1 MTHKLDA
8 LADELV
14 HIILE
19 TLADENNANTLGP
32 LAVLHVMG
40 RVTSS
45 LAGTTMLTLHLA
57 GPDDPK
63 KQPDFLEAGARVL
76 LKDVQ
81 GAMQS
86 AISLALVS
94 DGASAAA
101 DDFMASVMRKSQ

>member
-14 HIILE
+14 HIILAA
-19 TLADENNANTLGP
+19 LADADDANTLGP

-40 RVTSS
+40 RVTTS
-45 LAGTTMLTLHLA
+45 LAGTTILALHLA
-57 GPDDPK
+57 GPTDPK
-63 KQPDFLEAGARVL
+63 KQPAFLDAGASAL
-76 LKDVQ
+76 LRDVQ

-86 AISLALVS
+86 ATALALVS

>member
-14 HIILE
+14 HIVLE
-19 TLADENNANTLGP
+19 TLADENDANTLKP
-32 LAVLHVMG
+32 LDVLHVMG
-40 RVTSS
+40 RVTTS
-45 LAGTTMLTLHLA
+45 LAGNTILMLHLA
-57 GPDDPK
+57 GPTDPK
-63 KQPDFLEAGARVL
+63 KQPAFLDAGARAL

-81 GAMQS
+81 GAIQS
-86 AISLALVS
+86 ATAVALAS